1 MLDIFEYVLSDY
13 IDDKDKITLLC
24 GKTIEDFNL
33 PLNMLN
39 IDVHFKN
46 DYALRIAC
54 VNNSISIVEFLVSK
68 GADIQCL

>member
-39 IDVHFKN
+39 IDVHFKKGLC
-46 DYALRIAC
+46 DSRIAC
-54 VNNSISIVEFLVSK
+54 VNNSISIVEFL
-68 GADIQCL
+68 